1 MDEQN
6 SEPQASPS
14 YSPPPEPAYYP
25 PSPVA
30 PARRRPPILWI
41 ILAVFSVLFL
51 GSLSSTCGQMAQ
63 LQMGE
68 EVVGTGSDRV
78 GVVELMGPITD
89 TQKPIRDIRAFLKR
103 KDIQALVIRI
113 DSPGGSVAPSQELFD
128 EIRNASSKFPI
139 VVSMGNLAASGGFW
153 VAMAGDYIFASPGT
167 ITGSIGVISQNPDL
181 KQVAE
186 FLRFN
191 MRTYKSG
198 PHKDMGNPFRTMTE
212 SDDAVFMELIDDIYE
227 QFVTIIHER
236 RGIEVEEI
244 KKFADGRVFTGRAA
258 KKYGVVDQLGGL
270 YDAAHKSVLMAR
282 QRDAVALGQSA
293 ETISTETDISLVY
306 PQKPRESLLE
316 MLTETA
322 GRGLVNGI
330 SDRIEERAARSNIK
344 LK

>member
-1 MDEQN
+1 MVDQT

-14 YSPPPEPAYYP
+14 YSPPPAPAYYP
-25 PSPVA
+25 APPASPV
-30 PARRRPPILWI
+30 RRRPPILWI

-68 EVVGTGSDRV
+68 EVIGTGSDRV

-103 KDIQALVIRI
+103 ADIQGMVIRI

-128 EIRNASSKFPI
+128 EIRNASKQFPM
-139 VVSMGNLAASGGFW
+139 VVSMGNVAASGGFW

-186 FLRFN
+186 FLKFN

-198 PHKDMGNPFRTMTE
+198 PHKDMGNPFREMTE
-212 SDDAVFMELIDDIYE
+212 SDDAVFMDLINDIYE
-227 QFVTIIHER
+227 QFVSIIHER
-236 RGIEVEEI
+236 RGIEVDEI
-244 KKFADGRVFTGRAA
+244 KKFADGRVFTGRKA
-258 KKYGVVDQLGGL
+258 KKYGVVDELGGL
-270 YDAAHKSVLMAR
+270 YEAAHQAVLMAR
-282 QRDAVALGQSA
+282 KRDAVALGQSE

-322 GRGLVNGI
+322 GRGLVDGI
-330 SDRIEERAARSNIK
+330 SNRIEERTAGSTVK